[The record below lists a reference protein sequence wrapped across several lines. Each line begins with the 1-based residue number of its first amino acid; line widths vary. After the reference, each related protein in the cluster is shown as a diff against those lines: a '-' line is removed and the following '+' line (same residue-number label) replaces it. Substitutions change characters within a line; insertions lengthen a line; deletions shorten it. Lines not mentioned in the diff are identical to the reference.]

1 MVEWWYIMVGQMT
14 AATYLDR
21 VNMEILIV
29 VHIGETQNECDLR
42 FKLHGRRQE
51 IL

>member
-1 MVEWWYIMVGQMT
+1 MVQWWYIMVGQMT

-29 VHIGETQNECDLR
+29 VHIGETQNECDL
-42 FKLHGRRQE
+42 
-51 IL
+51 